1 MLATSGQVRSGR
13 NDRNMVFDEIEVG
26 AIAANTINSSGMR
39 LSTGGSVVDTAEIMK
54 LDALT
59 DDVQGQLDNKH
70 PLTSVDSAVTAGS
83 TNLITSGAVSTALT
97 DLVDVAP
104 DALNTLNELAAAIND
119 DASFAA
125 SVTTTLGTKQDNLT
139 LNAAAASGSGNLAFD
154 GAHTFTFTPPNLPTG
169 TPETTW
175 AAYATGTAL
184 NAGLATKHPTIDV
197 SNRLGADLIH
207 DGTVSNAEFAC
218 LDGVT
223 SSIQTQLNA
232 KASTTALTD
241 GLALKASTTDLT
253 TGLAGKASTT
263 DLTNG
268 LAGKANAADL
278 TNGLAAKHPTISAS
292 SRLNANLIG
301 DGSVSDTEFGYLN
314 GVTLGI
320 QTQINGKASTSDLT
334 NGLASKQASIPGTAP
349 SNFNK
354 LVTTADTDLEVP
366 AISGNGGKVLALNSG
381 ATALEWTAASSG
393 GGGSSSTVSFF
404 AYGVGGWFTSLA
416 TQDTIVLGATQ
427 HNLGS
432 GYSTSTGKFTAPSAG
447 VYHFDTNFMVKHLSL
462 IHI

>member
-1 MLATSGQVRSGR
+1 M
-13 NDRNMVFDEIEVG
+13 
-26 AIAANTINSSGMR
+26 
-39 LSTGGSVVDTAEIMK
+39 
-54 LDALT
+54 
-59 DDVQGQLDNKH
+59 
-70 PLTSVDSAVTAGS
+70 
-83 TNLITSGAVSTALT
+83 
-97 DLVDVAP
+97 
-104 DALNTLNELAAAIND
+104 
-119 DASFAA
+119 
-125 SVTTTLGTKQDNLT
+125 
-139 LNAAAASGSGNLAFD
+139 
-154 GAHTFTFTPPNLPTG
+154 
-169 TPETTW
+169 
-175 AAYATGTAL
+175 
-184 NAGLATKHPTIDV
+184 
-197 SNRLGADLIH
+197 
-207 DGTVSNAEFAC
+207 
-218 LDGVT
+218 
-223 SSIQTQLNA
+223 
-232 KASTTALTD
+232 
-241 GLALKASTTDLT
+241 
-253 TGLAGKASTT
+253 
-263 DLTNG
+263 
-268 LAGKANAADL
+268 
-278 TNGLAAKHPTISAS
+278 
-292 SRLNANLIG
+292 NANLIG

-447 VYHFDTNFMVKHLSL
+447 VYHFDTNFMVKHTTTSGAIYAVIDGNPLGSGGAWWNSAVQAQAVTPPSSNDESISMSWNYYMTANQTMEIRAGSSATDYYASFSFFSGFKL
-462 IHI
+462 